1 MTAAPDAAP
10 ERFSVA
16 LRRRALVTS
25 WVAYAT
31 YYLARKNWSAIKNPI
46 GHELGLSL
54 VTLGNIDT
62 AFLAAY
68 ALGQFPSGLLGDRIG
83 ARRLIGAGMLVS
95 ALACAA
101 FGAASGALVFG
112 ACFVVHG
119 LAQATGW
126 PGTTRVVAEW
136 TRPENRGTVMGV
148 WCTCYQLGSLVATPL
163 AGALAAHFGWRSA
176 LFGPALALALV
187 GSVVLAS
194 LPAAPAPTAGNVS
207 APSVGVAQKRAL
219 ASRTLWLF
227 GTSYFFIKL
236 VRYALLYW
244 LPLYLAHVAHYSTQR
259 AANVSA
265 AFDAG
270 GFVGVMLLGRL
281 ADRSRRLSRP
291 ALCALWTFSLVPV
304 LYAYSKLG
312 AGSTLVS
319 VLVLA
324 LVGVLL
330 SGPDSLL
337 SGAAAQDVAG
347 TEAAAMATGFV
358 NGIGSVGAVVQGL
371 VVPRIVPHVGDGYDW
386 SWFFPALALF
396 ALGAVLVL
404 LPALRGAKP
413 TKTA

>member
-1 MTAAPDAAP
+1 M
-10 ERFSVA
+10 
-16 LRRRALVTS
+16 
-25 WVAYAT
+25 
-31 YYLARKNWSAIKNPI
+31 
-46 GHELGLSL
+46 
-54 VTLGNIDT
+54 
-62 AFLAAY
+62 
-68 ALGQFPSGLLGDRIG
+68 
-83 ARRLIGAGMLVS
+83 
-95 ALACAA
+95 
-101 FGAASGALVFG
+101 
-112 ACFVVHG
+112 
-119 LAQATGW
+119 
-126 PGTTRVVAEW
+126 
-136 TRPENRGTVMGV
+136 
-148 WCTCYQLGSLVATPL
+148 
-163 AGALAAHFGWRSA
+163 
-176 LFGPALALALV
+176 
-187 GSVVLAS
+187 
-194 LPAAPAPTAGNVS
+194 
-207 APSVGVAQKRAL
+207 
-219 ASRTLWLF
+219 
-227 GTSYFFIKL
+227 
-236 VRYALLYW
+236 RYALLYW